1 MFLAILLAS
10 WPQTDLASCRQQGC
24 SRPFMFR
31 PMVVFCALQLQNG
44 MALAPPCWLPRGA
57 RLVRGGNVPAPL
69 RVPAPQQWQLRPGV
83 GMHVEGGGSH
93 RGQAAEGW
101 WEQGMEL
108 QGAPGAA
115 SAGMPANSGKDVDT
129 PAKPGGLLQAV
140 SRVRVM
146 LGAGLATA
154 FVGAMLALDFYWAAV
169 KPQNF
174 VFVIGMLALSWGL
187 NKFRFDSNK
196 AHALEPPPAL
206 LPQPWVRPYANFMA
220 VISIVVPWTLI
231 LSGQN
236 FYSRLFVMAPHLY
249 LVMAQVVVE
258 ALGSRLRWAVPVRLL
273 TPLAFNTYRLLSL
286 RDWFVTVV
294 ATQTMSYETMFS
306 FVDKILVTLNIVLW
320 TFNLIVVL
328 FAGIIR
334 KQGGL
339 CPECMQAA
347 VC

>member
-1 MFLAILLAS
+1 M
-10 WPQTDLASCRQQGC
+10 T
-24 SRPFMFR
+24 
-31 PMVVFCALQLQNG
+31 N
-44 MALAPPCWLPRGA
+44 
-57 RLVRGGNVPAPL
+57 
-69 RVPAPQQWQLRPGV
+69 
-83 GMHVEGGGSH
+83 
-93 RGQAAEGW
+93 
-101 WEQGMEL
+101 
-108 QGAPGAA
+108 
-115 SAGMPANSGKDVDT
+115 
-129 PAKPGGLLQAV
+129 
-140 SRVRVM
+140 
-146 LGAGLATA
+146 
-154 FVGAMLALDFYWAAV
+154 
-169 KPQNF
+169 
-174 VFVIGMLALSWGL
+174 
-187 NKFRFDSNK
+187 
-196 AHALEPPPAL
+196 
-206 LPQPWVRPYANFMA
+206 
-220 VISIVVPWTLI
+220 SIVVPWTLI

>member
-1 MFLAILLAS
+1 
-10 WPQTDLASCRQQGC
+10 
-24 SRPFMFR
+24 
-31 PMVVFCALQLQNG
+31 
-44 MALAPPCWLPRGA
+44 
-57 RLVRGGNVPAPL
+57 
-69 RVPAPQQWQLRPGV
+69 
-83 GMHVEGGGSH
+83 
-93 RGQAAEGW
+93 
-101 WEQGMEL
+101 
-108 QGAPGAA
+108 
-115 SAGMPANSGKDVDT
+115 MPANSGKDVDT
-129 PAKPGGLLQAV
+129 PPKPGGLLQAV